1 MSIAE
6 IILSVIHGLFIIFL
20 TEVFGIERL
29 HVFLETNKK
38 KLFNNTKVF
47 CQLFDLSNLKET
59 TKVKKVFNTKGVL
72 LPWPKKTHSMLR
84 TTMKDF
90 VITQ

>member
-1 MSIAE
+1 MR
-6 IILSVIHGLFIIFL
+6 
-20 TEVFGIERL
+20 TIERL

-59 TKVKKVFNTKGVL
+59 TKVKKVFNTSRCFVALAKEN
-72 LPWPKKTHSMLR
+72 TFNAQNNNERLR
-84 TTMKDF
+84 HNTIVSDDQKR
-90 VITQ
+90 

>member
-1 MSIAE
+1 MR
-6 IILSVIHGLFIIFL
+6 
-20 TEVFGIERL
+20 TIERL

-38 KLFNNTKVF
+38 NLFNNTKVF

>member
-1 MSIAE
+1 MKFEKWYDDSIC
-6 IILSVIHGLFIIFL
+6 IFFIR
-20 TEVFGIERL
+20 TIERL

-38 KLFNNTKVF
+38 NLFNNTKVF

-72 LPWPKKTHSMLR
+72 LPWPKKAHSMLR